1 MIQGK
6 PNLNVG
12 YYSKFLKGQFSL
24 SLLEKKIIEKYFRE
38 EMGILLEQ
46 KIDFDSPEVLLIIDI
61 IRFANNL
68 S

>member
-38 EMGILLEQ
+38 EIGILPEQ
-46 KIDFDSPEVLLIIDI
+46 NIDFESPEILLIIDL
-61 IRFANNL
+61 IRFSNNL

>member
-1 MIQGK
+1 MMLGK

-24 SLLEKKIIEKYFRE
+24 NIWEMMMIEKYFRE
-38 EMGILLEQ
+38 EIGILPEQ
-46 KIDFDSPEVLLIIDI
+46 KIDFESPEILLIVDL
-61 IRFANNL
+61 IRFSNKL

>member
-38 EMGILLEQ
+38 EIGILPEQ
-46 KIDFDSPEVLLIIDI
+46 NIDFESPEILLIIDLI
-61 IRFANNL
+61 
-68 S
+68 

>member
-6 PNLNVG
+6 SKLNIG
-12 YYSKFLKGQFSL
+12 YYSKHLNRDFSL

-38 EMGILLEQ
+38 EIGILPEQ
-46 KIDFDSPEVLLIIDI
+46 NIEFDSPEVLFVVDL
-61 IRFANNL
+61 IRFYINL

>member
-38 EMGILLEQ
+38 EIGILPEQ
-46 KIDFDSPEVLLIIDI
+46 NIDFESPEILLIIDI
-61 IRFANNL
+61 IRYSKNL

>member
-38 EMGILLEQ
+38 EIGILPEQ
-46 KIDFDSPEVLLIIDI
+46 HIDFDSPEVLLIVDL
-61 IRFANNL
+61 IRFSNNL